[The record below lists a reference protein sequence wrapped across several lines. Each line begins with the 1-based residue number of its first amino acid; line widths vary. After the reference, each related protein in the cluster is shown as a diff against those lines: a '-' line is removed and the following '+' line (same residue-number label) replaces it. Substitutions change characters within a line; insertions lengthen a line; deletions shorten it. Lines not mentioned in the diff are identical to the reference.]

1 MQYLSEAFKQSGFFG
16 KEFDKIFADKPFDK
30 PNILAYI
37 NVCTT
42 AVLAE
47 AQRKHPHN
55 ALKFINP
62 IFIVNREI
70 YPVPGL
76 TGDERVMK
84 LAYES
89 FGLIDSQN
97 IVPLSLKVLDNRM
110 FGLVLYF
117 NNNYKGHEYMTFRTF
132 DLGNTTS
139 SNDDKITD
147 TVLVDALSLLEIDI
161 NKVSGDFH
169 KIATEL
175 ELETTKEK
183 MKLYKTFMLYKNMAR
198 LSDSGMFFSFVNNYN
213 QAMSFFNCLFT
224 LVSEKPFSEE
234 QLLDFALIIDH
245 MSAPIAGYYSDPKG
259 VSVETMAKRNAI
271 KSVLEHSFKQV

>member
-16 KEFDKIFADKPFDK
+16 KEFDKIFAEQPFDK

-37 NVCTT
+37 NLCTT

-47 AQRKHPHN
+47 AQRKHPHHG
-55 ALKFINP
+55 LKFINP
-62 IFIVNREI
+62 IFIVNGEI

-76 TGDERVMK
+76 TGDERVMR

-89 FGLIDSQN
+89 FGLVNSRT

-117 NNNYKGHEYMTFRTF
+117 NDRYKGHEYMTFRTF
-132 DLGNTTS
+132 DLGNTTN
-139 SNDDKITD
+139 SNDDKIKD
-147 TVLVDALSLLEIDI
+147 AILVDEVSHLEMDI
-161 NKVSGDFH
+161 NKVTGDFH
-169 KIATEL
+169 KIAAEL
-175 ELETTKEK
+175 ELVTTKEK

-198 LSDSGMFFSFVNNYN
+198 LSDTGMFFSFVNNYN
-213 QAMSFFNCLFT
+213 QAFSFFNCLFT

-234 QLLDFALIIDH
+234 ELLDFALIIDQL
-245 MSAPIAGYYSDPKG
+245 SAPIAGFYSDPKG

-271 KSVLEHSFKQV
+271 KSVLERSFKMV

>member
-1 MQYLSEAFKQSGFFG
+1 MQYLSVAFKQSGFFG
-16 KEFDKIFADKPFDK
+16 KEFDKIFAEQPFDK

-37 NVCTT
+37 NLCTT

-47 AQRKHPHN
+47 AQRKHPHHG
-55 ALKFINP
+55 LKFINP
-62 IFIVNREI
+62 IFIVNGEI

-76 TGDERVMK
+76 TGDERVMR

-89 FGLIDSQN
+89 FGLVNSRT

-117 NNNYKGHEYMTFRTF
+117 NDRYKGHEYMTFRTF
-132 DLGNTTS
+132 DLGNTTN
-139 SNDDKITD
+139 SNDDKIKD
-147 TVLVDALSLLEIDI
+147 AILVDEVSHLEMDI
-161 NKVSGDFH
+161 NKVTGDFH
-169 KIATEL
+169 KIAAEL
-175 ELETTKEK
+175 ELVTTKEK

-198 LSDSGMFFSFVNNYN
+198 LSDTGMFFSFVNNYN
-213 QAMSFFNCLFT
+213 QAFSFFNCLFT

-234 QLLDFALIIDH
+234 ELLDFALIIDQL
-245 MSAPIAGYYSDPKG
+245 SAPIAGFYSDPKG

-271 KSVLEHSFKQV
+271 KSVLERSFKMV